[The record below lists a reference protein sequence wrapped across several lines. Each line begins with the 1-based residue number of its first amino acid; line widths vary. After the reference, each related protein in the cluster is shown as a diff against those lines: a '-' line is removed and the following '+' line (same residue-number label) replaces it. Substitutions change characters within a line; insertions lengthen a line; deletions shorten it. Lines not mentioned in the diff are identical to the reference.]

1 MMQRRTFIH
10 KASFGFLLFGNPGFI
25 SGISSN
31 VNTFD
36 NLAHDI
42 ISAGGFK
49 SVSILEYDP
58 QIDRILSKEA
68 HALIKMG
75 YTPDNSGYLIS
86 ADRKQILSLFSI
98 TSTNKMPIALVLKKS
113 GKTWKLL
120 HSIDT
125 FEIQARS
132 QAVKALTDLPNPALN
147 AENIISMPKMSK
159 CSGVQQK
166 GRPYFVCNTC
176 VDGRI
181 AKTSASI
188 LIDQQSIWKNEF
200 RTDF

>member
-1 MMQRRTFIH
+1 MIQRRTFIQ

-25 SGISSN
+25 SGISSKTDN
-31 VNTFD
+31 FNT
-36 NLAHDI
+36 LAQDI
-42 ISAGGFK
+42 ITAGGFK
-49 SVSILEYDP
+49 PVSILEYDP

-68 HALIKMG
+68 HSLIKMG
-75 YTPDNSGYLIS
+75 YTPHTSGYMIS

-98 TSTNKMPIALVLKKS
+98 ASSHMMPIALVLKKA
-113 GKTWKLL
+113 GKTWKPL
-120 HSIDT
+120 HTIDA

-132 QAVKALTDLPNPALN
+132 QAIKALTDLPNPSVN

-159 CSGVQQK
+159 CSGAQQK
-166 GRPYFVCNTC
+166 GKPYFVCNTYF
-176 VDGRI
+176 DGRT

-188 LIDQQSIWKNEF
+188 TIDQQSIWKNEF